1 MNFDIILLCSGVV
14 GAMFILVPLKELK
27 KEYFLFASAALAII
41 IFVFSIKSS
50 KPIFSYMQSFMY
62 LEGSMYLKILIK
74 VLGISVITNLTS
86 ELAQDLGVQ
95 GVSGKVEFAGKV
107 AILLCAMPV
116 YDQIFSLIGTIL

>member
-86 ELAQDLGVQ
+86 
-95 GVSGKVEFAGKV
+95 
-107 AILLCAMPV
+107 
-116 YDQIFSLIGTIL
+116 